1 MCRQKIWNMYRGV
14 RRNVCLQ
21 NNVRLQRWMTHI
33 YRLHVNSPLFN
44 MVAIW
49 IFPQGDDHVIKMESH
64 VRHTNMV
71 SLNRFWNML
80 YLTFHG
86 FESLNSREIRLTPSL
101 YEFLGSNDGI
111 CSWVSASLV
120 LQTVYKRVYTV
131 IQMNEF

>member
-1 MCRQKIWNMYRGV
+1 MCRRKIWNMYRGV

-33 YRLHVNSPLFN
+33 YRLHDMWTQPFS
-44 MVAIW
+44 IW
-49 IFPQGDDHVIKMESH
+49 LQFGFFRRGTITWESQ

-86 FESLNSREIRLTPSL
+86 FESLNSREIRLAPSS
-101 YEFLGSNDGI
+101 YEFFGSNNG
-111 CSWVSASLV
+111 SASLV
-120 LQTVYKRVYTV
+120 LQTGYKRVYTV
-131 IQMNEF
+131 IEMNEF

>member
-1 MCRQKIWNMYRGV
+1 MPPKIWNMYRGV

-21 NNVRLQRWMTHI
+21 NNIRLQRWMTHI
-33 YRLHVNSPLFN
+33 YRLHYMWTYPFS
-44 MVAIW
+44 IW
-49 IFPQGDDHVIKMESH
+49 LQFGFFPQGDDHVIKMESH

-86 FESLNSREIRLTPSL
+86 FESLNSREIRLASSS
-101 YEFLGSNDGI
+101 YEFLGSKD
-111 CSWVSASLV
+111 CSASLV